1 MIVRN
6 YEVLRKFARKHAR
19 SRTSLEKWH
28 QTTLTSKWNKF
39 DDVKKTF
46 GATDI
51 YGDCVIFDIA
61 GNEYRLIA
69 KIDYT
74 LEIISIRKV
83 MKHDEYNRDKWKTD
97 C

>member
-6 YEVLRKFARKHAR
+6 YEVLQKFARKHAR
-19 SRTSLEKWH
+19 SRSSLGKWH
-28 QTTLTSKWNKF
+28 QIILNAKWNKF

-46 GATDI
+46 GTTDI

-69 KIDYT
+69 KIDYA
-74 LEIISIRKV
+74 LEQLSIKKV
-83 MKHDEYNRDKWKTD
+83 MKHDEYNRDKWKDD

>member
-6 YEVLRKFARKHAR
+6 YEVLQKFARKHAR
-19 SRTSLEKWH
+19 SRSSLGKWH
-28 QTTLTSKWNKF
+28 QITLNAKWSKF

-69 KIDYT
+69 KIDYA
-74 LEIISIRKV
+74 LEQVSIKKV